1 MVYKMIVE
9 RKKATVELNCY
20 KQKNHINN
28 QYLSIFAENM
38 ENSVLT
44 ALTWTL
50 FSLTRIKTALFW

>member
-1 MVYKMIVE
+1 MIVE